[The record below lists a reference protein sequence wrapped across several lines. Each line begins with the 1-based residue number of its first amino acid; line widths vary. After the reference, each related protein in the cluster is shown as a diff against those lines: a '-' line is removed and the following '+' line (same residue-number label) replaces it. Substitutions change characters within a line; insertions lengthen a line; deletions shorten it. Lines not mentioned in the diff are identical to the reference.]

1 MSVKILHELIFK
13 ESLTVEHLHLLVQ
26 LREEAMEYE
35 GFMSSE
41 VWIDVQ
47 APRKVLVVSKW
58 ESLEEREAWLESGDK
73 RVLQERLAGSLE
85 DVGRERVFYEGLD
98 VAKRAFARMY
108 QEQQEAS

>member
-41 VWIDVQ
+41 VWIDLQ
-47 APRKVLVVSKW
+47 APWKVLIVSKW
-58 ESLEEREAWLESGDK
+58 ESLEEREVWLQSAG
-73 RVLQERLAGSLE
+73 RRFLQEQVTGLLE
-85 DVGRERVFYEGLD
+85 DAGRERVFYEGLD

-108 QEQQEAS
+108 QEQQEGS